1 MILVDS
7 SVLIDVIEAKQDW
20 KHWSAAQL
28 TKYSASQG
36 LVINVIVYAEVSRIF
51 PSCELQ
57 NGFLKE
63 AGIKVVPISNEAAF
77 MAARAHLAY
86 RDVGGSRTSTLPDF
100 FIGAHA
106 DVNGYALLTRDPGR
120 IRTYFPK
127 VSLITPE

>member
-7 SVLIDVIEAKQDW
+7 SVLIDVIEAKPEW

-36 LVINVIVYAEVSRIF
+36 LVINVMVFAEISRAF
-51 PSCELQ
+51 SNVEMQ

-63 AGIKVVPISNEAAF
+63 AGIKVAPMSNEAAF
-77 MAARAHLAY
+77 TAARAHLAY
-86 RDVGGSRTSTLPDF
+86 RAAGGSRTSTLPDF

-106 DVNGYALLTRDPGR
+106 QAESFPLLTRDPSR
-120 IRTYFPK
+120 IQTYFPR
-127 VSLITPE
+127 VTLITPE